1 MSRAN
6 EASEA
11 PEQAGDIKALQQAL
25 RAEHAAVYGYGFI
38 GAKTTGSTREQCRT
52 SFDDHRNQRESL
64 RTELLNRG
72 AEPAVSKAAYSVPS
86 DTSEQD
92 LADYAGSLEETAAQ
106 AYLELAGAGD
116 RALRELAGRSL
127 QMSTVRAID
136 WGADLAAFPGFP
148 GGRL

>member
-1 MSRAN
+1 MSSTN

-11 PEQAGDIKALQQAL
+11 PEPGSDTAALQKAL

-38 GAKTTGSTREQCRT
+38 GAKTTGATRERCRA
-52 SFDDHRNQRESL
+52 FLDDHRNHRETL
-64 RTELLNRG
+64 RTELINRG
-72 AEPAVSKAAYSVPS
+72 AEPAVSKAAYAIPD
-86 DTSEQD
+86 DTSEQG

-106 AYLELAGAGD
+106 AYLQLAGASD

-127 QMSTVRAID
+127 QMTVVRALE